1 MAVPASAVNPLV
13 RVVSP
18 DELVAAE
25 RRREEQ
31 MANKAI
37 EQEQPT
43 SELAA
48 YVRQR
53 VEMMRNYRETEGIN
67 ARLLR
72 GLRAY
77 RGEYDEEKKQQI
89 AQFNGSSV
97 YARIT
102 ATKCRAATSLL
113 RDVYLGPEK
122 PWAIEP
128 TPDPVVPEEIQ
139 DSIAMLVTTEVTTA
153 MEAGEPLDESTVRD
167 RLRQLNEA
175 AEMAAREQARKQA
188 EQVERRIEDALVE
201 GGFYQAL
208 SEFLADLPIFPYA
221 VLKGPIIK
229 QRPQMKWVNG
239 RLERVSVAKPY
250 WQRVS
255 PFDFYW
261 SPMASDPS
269 QSEFGERVELRRAD
283 LAAMKGM
290 PGVDDKA
297 IEEILS
303 IYHQRGN
310 YRWWDGTEF
319 ERMNLESKDKT
330 FQRHYDFIDTIVY
343 VGTIS
348 GQLLLDWGYKRF
360 KLEPTADYYVTAW
373 LIDRW
378 VVQVQ
383 ISPFNFQPAP
393 YYVGRYVEVPG
404 SFAGESLADVLHDI
418 QEVSNAALRALVNNL
433 AISSGPQVAINDG
446 AISSAEDDQLYPWKR
461 WHYNV
466 DPSLLSTAQRPID
479 FFQPQSNAQD
489 LLSVYTQFSVLAD
502 EVSALPRYMT
512 GNEKVGGAG
521 RTASGLAML
530 MSNAAKTLQNV
541 AAGIDRTVIGPVL
554 RNFYDYLMLTDPENY
569 RGDEQI
575 VTRGVQNAVKREQD
589 RMRQLEFLQITAN
602 PIDVQVV
609 GPQARAKILAN
620 VAKGLGIEGVVPENA
635 PAAINLGAGMP
646 SAPAP
651 GAVRAGPE
659 AVREPI
665 EGMV

>member
-1 MAVPASAVNPLV
+1 MAEAAVAVNPLV

-25 RRREEQ
+25 RRRDQ
-31 MANKAI
+31 SRADAAV

-53 VEMMRNYRETEGIN
+53 LEMMKNYRESEGIN

-77 RGEYDEEKKQQI
+77 RGEYDEQKKQEI
-89 AQFNGSSV
+89 AQFQGSSV

-102 ATKCRAATSLL
+102 ATKCRAATALL
-113 RDVYLGPEK
+113 RDIYLGPER
-122 PWAIEP
+122 PWDIEP
-128 TPDPVVPEEIQ
+128 TPNPTVPERVKDAIT
-139 DSIAMLVTTEVTTA
+139 MLVHSEATTA
-153 MEAGEPLDESTVRD
+153 MQAGQPIDEAALRD
-167 RLRQLNEA
+167 RIASLTDA
-175 AEMAAREQARKQA
+175 AELAAREQARKQA
-188 EQVERRIEDALVE
+188 ENVKRRIEDGLVE
-201 GGFYQAL
+201 GGFYRAL
-208 SEFLADLPIFPYA
+208 SAFLADLPVFPYA

-229 QRPQMKWVNG
+229 RRPQVKWVNG
-239 RLERVSVAKPY
+239 RLERVTVAKPK
-250 WQRVS
+250 WERVS

-261 SPMASDPS
+261 SPMASDTEHA
-269 QSEFGERVELRRAD
+269 EFIERVELRRAD

-297 IEEILS
+297 IDEILTIFHS
-303 IYHQRGN
+303 RGN

-319 ERMNLESKDKT
+319 ERLNLESKDKT
-330 FQRHYDFIDTIVY
+330 FQRQYDFIDAAVF
-343 VGTIS
+343 VGSVAGKHLI
-348 GQLLLDWGYKRF
+348 DWGYKRF
-360 KLEPTADYYVTAW
+360 KLDETADYYVTAW

-383 ISPFNFQPAP
+383 ITPFNFQPAP

-404 SFAGESLADVLHDI
+404 SLPGESLADVLYDI

-433 AISSGPQVAINDG
+433 AIASGPQVAINDAAAG
-446 AISSAEDDQLYPWKR
+446 GEDDQLYPWKR
-461 WHYNV
+461 WHYNL
-466 DPSLLSTAQRPID
+466 DPSLTTTAQRPVD

-489 LLSVYTQFSVLAD
+489 LLGVYTQFSVLAD

-512 GNEKVGGAG
+512 GSEKVGGAG

-530 MSNAAKTLQNV
+530 ISNAAKTLQNI
-541 AAGIDRTVIGPVL
+541 AAGIDDRVVGPVV
-554 RNFYDYLMLTDPENY
+554 RNYYDYLVLTEPENY
-569 RGDEQI
+569 QGDEQI
-575 VTRGVQNAVKREQD
+575 VTKGVGYAVKREQD

-602 PIDVQVV
+602 PLDLQIV
-609 GPQARAKILAN
+609 GPQARAKLLSN
-620 VAKGLGIEGVVPENA
+620 VAKELGIEGIVPDEA
-635 PAAINLGAGMP
+635 PKAVNMQQGMP

-651 GAVRAGPE
+651 GPNRAPPE
-659 AVREPI
+659 AVRERV
-665 EGMV
+665 EGAV